1 MRTTLEKVVFVFLVV
16 VEAVPVLA
24 ARQRPVWTEKAKVAR
39 WLVHNS
45 DYSIASSRCSV
56 LRPGCA
62 FVGQPFGNV
71 MSVSDGLGLG
81 HSTGIVYTYLPD
93 LDASTQDI
101 LTDPRITLTFSE
113 KALGT
118 CNSTAENPPCA
129 RLTIAGNLTQVPEA
143 QTEEALRFLF
153 SRHPEMSSWSSA
165 HAFKPYWMS
174 KEDITTFFFI
184 DFYGGAVDFEVSD
197 YLAAN
202 PVHAAEVNS
211 LDVLWM

>member
-1 MRTTLEKVVFVFLVV
+1 MVFSKVVLV
-16 VEAVPVLA
+16 ALVLVDA
-24 ARQRPVWTEKAKVAR
+24 LVLVTGQQPVWTEKAKVAR

-45 DYSIASSRCSV
+45 DYCVASSTCSE

-71 MSVSDGLGLG
+71 MSVSDGRGPE

-101 LTDPRITLTFSE
+101 QADARITLTFSE

-129 RLTIAGNLTQVPEA
+129 RLTIAGNLTRVPEA
-143 QTEEALRFLF
+143 HTEEALEFLF
-153 SRHPEMSSWSSA
+153 SRHPEMRWWSSA
-165 HAFKPYWMS
+165 HTFRPYWMARENIRS
-174 KEDITTFFFI
+174 FFFI
-184 DFYGGAVDFEVSD
+184 DFYGGAVDFRVAD
-197 YLAAN
+197 YLAAD
-202 PVHAAEVNS
+202 PVDDAVKS
-211 LDVLWM
+211 PDVLWM